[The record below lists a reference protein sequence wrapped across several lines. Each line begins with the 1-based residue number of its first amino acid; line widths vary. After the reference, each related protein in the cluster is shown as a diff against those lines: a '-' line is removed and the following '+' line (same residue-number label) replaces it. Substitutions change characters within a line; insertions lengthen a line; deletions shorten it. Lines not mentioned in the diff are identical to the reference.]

1 VIKDYSADA
10 LRYTII
16 TSSAPGNDTRLDL
29 DKVESARNFAN
40 KIWNVTR
47 FIVGNLGDSKFV
59 SPTSNLQSP
68 ISNLQSSISNLALA
82 DRWILSRLNNLI
94 ASVNAN
100 YENWNFGE
108 GTRQVYDFL
117 WGEFADWYI
126 EIAKIPLNGTD
137 EDAKQRTR
145 AILVHTLDQ
154 GLRLLHPTMPFV
166 TEEVWQHLPH
176 DGEALI
182 VAQWPEADKKRISAR
197 AEKEFARVMDIVRA
211 IRNARAEYNVEAS
224 KRIPAIIAAGR
235 TRTRLE
241 SQREIIQHLARL
253 DPGTFNIETRV
264 TTKPAQALALIVGD
278 VQIYLPFAGMIDLE
292 KEKARLR
299 AESEKVQ
306 GDIQRAQKLLRGEFA
321 KKAPKEV
328 VTRERER
335 LTANREKLA
344 TLKVHLVAL
353 GGQGKSEKRKAK
365 RAHSADARA
374 RKKAKIQKQR
384 SGIQK

>member
-1 VIKDYSADA
+1 
-10 LRYTII
+10 
-16 TSSAPGNDTRLDL
+16 
-29 DKVESARNFAN
+29 
-40 KIWNVTR
+40 
-47 FIVGNLGDSKFV
+47 
-59 SPTSNLQSP
+59 
-68 ISNLQSSISNLALA
+68 
-82 DRWILSRLNNLI
+82 
-94 ASVNAN
+94 
-100 YENWNFGE
+100 
-108 GTRQVYDFL
+108 
-117 WGEFADWYI
+117 
-126 EIAKIPLNGTD
+126 
-137 EDAKQRTR
+137 
-145 AILVHTLDQ
+145 
-154 GLRLLHPTMPFV
+154 MPFV